1 MQTKNEM
8 RYTRPN
14 MENFKQK
21 FSELLEKFDHAN
33 TFEIQDNLFLVMN
46 QMRFEYEAME
56 QLAYLRHMINLN
68 DEEYK
73 VEQAFFDKV
82 SSIYQGLVTEF
93 YHAILYSPFR
103 EKLENRWGS
112 QIFKLAELKVKIYS
126 DEISEEL
133 QQEKKLIGNYFALL
147 GKAEVEFNGEKISLF
162 QLNRYTI
169 SKNRSVRKQAYETIF
184 SYYSEHE
191 HELDDLFDQLIKVRT
206 SIAGKLG
213 YESFTQL
220 GYERLGRSDYSPE
233 NVRIYRDQ
241 VKQYGVPFI
250 SKLRKKQ
257 RARIGVQKLKY
268 YDERVHF
275 KTGAPKLLGDTD
287 EVLKKA
293 LRMFSELSPET
304 KEFFEYMVSHG
315 YMDLISEKGKRGGA
329 FATFIGT
336 EKAPF
341 IFTNLVGTPNDV
353 RVLAHEA
360 GHAFQFYMSR
370 NTQIPEY
377 ISPTYDAA
385 EIHSFTMERFVWPWM
400 ELFFGEEAEKYKF
413 NHLTEAFI
421 LMPWANAVD
430 EFQHYLYDNP
440 SATKEDRKSK
450 WREIERIYM
459 PEKDYDG
466 NKFLERGG
474 SFYQI
479 SHLFETPFYFID
491 YDLAHNCAVQLWIR
505 YNKNREEGWNDFL
518 NICRVGGSE
527 SLVEIVKRARLLS
540 PFEEGSLQYIIE
552 YVNRWIEQFD
562 DKKFNI

>member
-1 MQTKNEM
+1 M
-8 RYTRPN
+8 RYARPN
-14 MENFKQK
+14 MEDFKQK
-21 FSELLEKFDHAN
+21 FFEVLKQFQQSS
-33 TFEIQDNLFLVMN
+33 TFEIQNSQFLMMN
-46 QMRFEYEAME
+46 EMRMEFEAME

-68 DEEYK
+68 DEVYK
-73 VEQAFFDKV
+73 KEQAFFDQV
-82 SSIYQGLVTEF
+82 SPIYQGLVTEF
-93 YHAILYSPFR
+93 YHAILHASFR
-103 EKLENRWGS
+103 EQLEKRWGS
-112 QIFKLAELKVKIYS
+112 QIFKLAELKIKTYS
-126 DEISEEL
+126 KEISEEL
-133 QQEKKLIGNYFALL
+133 HQEKKLIGNYFTLL
-147 GKAEVEFNGEKISLF
+147 GKAEVEFNGEKINPI

-169 SKNRSVRKQAYETIF
+169 SKLRSERKKAYETIV
-184 SYYSEHE
+184 SYYSDHE
-191 HELDDLFDQLIKVRT
+191 NELDDIFDQLIKIRT
-206 SIAGKLG
+206 KIARKLG

-220 GYERLGRSDYSPE
+220 GYDRLGRSNYSPE
-233 NVRIYRDQ
+233 HVKIYRNQ

-250 SKLRKKQ
+250 SKLREKQ
-257 RARIGVQKLKY
+257 RERIGVEKLKY

-275 KTGAPKLLGDTD
+275 KTGAPKLLGDSD
-287 EVLKKA
+287 EVIKKA

-304 KEFFEYMVSHG
+304 KEFFEYMSSHG
-315 YMDLISEKGKRGGA
+315 NMDLISKKGKRGGA

-336 EKAPF
+336 EKTPF
-341 IFTNLVGTPNDV
+341 IFANLVGIPNDV

-377 ISPTYDAA
+377 IAPTYDAT

-400 ELFFGEEAEKYKF
+400 ELFFGEEADKYKF
-413 NHLTEAFI
+413 SHLTEAFI
-421 LMPWANAVD
+421 LMPWANAID
-430 EFQHYLYDNP
+430 EFQHYLYDHP
-440 SATKEDRKSK
+440 TAAKEERKAK

-466 NKFLERGG
+466 NEFLERGG

-527 SLVEIVKRARLLS
+527 SLVEIVQRARLQS

-552 YVNRWIEQFD
+552 HVDHWIEQFD
-562 DKKFNI
+562 HQKL